1 MDSITK
7 WLVRIA
13 SSIIILFTLVLIIGI
28 PILSF
33 KLSSGI
39 DIARDLLKT
48 KIDILLQVLLG

>member
-7 WLVRIA
+7 WLIRVS
-13 SSIIILFTLVLIIGI
+13 SSIIILFTLVLIIAL

-33 KLSSGI
+33 KLISGV
-39 DIARDLLKT
+39 DIARDLVKT